1 MTALG
6 ALRNL
11 TVTSQNSKNR
21 QYETIMNLLKL
32 KTTAATVAGFSAL
45 AVVSAHAGL
54 KDGMKEG
61 TPALKSIGA
70 LAFGPE
76 GILFA
81 ADPKGAAVFAIDT
94 SGETAA
100 SGDFAK
106 IEKLDEKIA
115 AVLGTS
121 KDNISIED
129 LTVNPDSRAV
139 YVSVQRGRGPDAKP
153 ALIHISGGK
162 LELVKM
168 DKVKFSSAELTNAPE
183 DKEVGEGRRK
193 QNLRT
198 SSITDMA
205 WIDGKVAVA
214 GLSNE
219 EFASTLRV
227 LDFPFD
233 GKGASSSVEIF
244 HGAHGKLETHS
255 PIRTLLPL
263 EIAGEPNIVASYTCT
278 PLVTIPVKQIQPKA
292 HIKGNTVA
300 ELGNRN
306 QPLDMIEYEK
316 DGKQFIL
323 MANSARG
330 IMKIGTDGMENA
342 KSISERVEGT
352 AGVGYDTIEEWKGV
366 TQLAKLNATQ
376 AVVIQSDD
384 AGQHLAPVA
393 LP

>member
-1 MTALG
+1 M
-6 ALRNL
+6 
-11 TVTSQNSKNR
+11 
-21 QYETIMNLLKL
+21 
-32 KTTAATVAGFSAL
+32 
-45 AVVSAHAGL
+45 
-54 KDGMKEG
+54 
-61 TPALKSIGA
+61 KSIGA

-81 ADPKGAAVFAIDT
+81 ADPIGAAVFAIDAGG
-94 SGETAA
+94 SAAAAGEFT
-100 SGDFAK
+100 K
-106 IEKLDEKIA
+106 IEKLDAKIA
-115 AVLGTS
+115 AVLGTTA
-121 KDNISIED
+121 DGISIED
-129 LTVNPDSRAV
+129 LAVNPESHAV

-153 ALIHISGGK
+153 ALIHVAGGK
-162 LELVKM
+162 VELVAM
-168 DKVKFSSAELTNAPE
+168 DKVKFSRAELTNAPE
-183 DKEVGEGRRK
+183 DKEVGEGRRA

-205 WIDGKVAVA
+205 WVDGKVAVA

-219 EFASTLRV
+219 EFASTLRL

-233 GKGASSSVEIF
+233 GKAASSSVEIF

-255 PIRTLLPL
+255 PIRTLLSL
-263 EIAGEPNIVASYTCT
+263 DIAGEPNIVASYTCT

-342 KSISERVEGT
+342 KSISERISDT

-366 TQLAKLNATQ
+366 TQLAKLSATQ
-376 AVVIQSDD
+376 AIIIQKDD

>member
-1 MTALG
+1 MSLP
-6 ALRNL
+6 L
-11 TVTSQNSKNR
+11 Q
-21 QYETIMNLLKL
+21 
-32 KTTAATVAGFSAL
+32 
-45 AVVSAHAGL
+45 AGL
-54 KDGMKEG
+54 KDGMKAG
-61 TPALKSIGA
+61 TPDLQSIGA

-81 ADPKGAAVFAIDT
+81 ADPKGAAVFAIDL
-94 SGETAA
+94 SNVPAA
-100 SGDFAK
+100 QELAR

-115 AVLGTS
+115 GALGTS
-121 KDNISIED
+121 ADGILIED
-129 LTVNPDSRAV
+129 LAVNPDSHV
-139 YVSVQRGRGPDAKP
+139 IYVSVSRGRGPDAKP
-153 ALIHISGGK
+153 ALIQVADGRIEALALDG
-162 LELVKM
+162 
-168 DKVKFSSAELTNAPE
+168 VKFSRAGLQNAPE
-183 DKEVGEGRRK
+183 DKEVGEGRRR

-205 WIDGKVAVA
+205 WIDGKLAVA

-233 GKGASSSVEIF
+233 GKEAAASVEIF

-255 PIRTLLPL
+255 PIRTLMPL
-263 EIAGEPNIVASYTCT
+263 EIGGEANIVASYTCT
-278 PLVTIPVKQIQPKA
+278 PLVTIPVKKIQPKA
-292 HIKGNTVA
+292 HILGNTVA

-330 IMKIGTDGMENA
+330 IMKIDTSGIGDI
-342 KSISERVEGT
+342 KSIDERVSGT
-352 AGVGYDTIEEWKGV
+352 AGIAYDTIEAWEGV

-376 AVVIQSDD
+376 AVVIQKDD